1 MAGWLLHIPDQSALV
16 DLQTTGKKAEQLL
29 KNLGLSKTSSELEV
43 NVDGAKNLGIALD
56 ETIDL
61 SRIEASLI
69 GHILLADVSSSQ

>member
-1 MAGWLLHIPDQSALV
+1 MEDI
-16 DLQTTGKKAEQLL
+16 QTTGKKAEQLL
-29 KNLGLSKTSSELEV
+29 ENLGLSKTSSELEV

-56 ETIDL
+56 ENIDL